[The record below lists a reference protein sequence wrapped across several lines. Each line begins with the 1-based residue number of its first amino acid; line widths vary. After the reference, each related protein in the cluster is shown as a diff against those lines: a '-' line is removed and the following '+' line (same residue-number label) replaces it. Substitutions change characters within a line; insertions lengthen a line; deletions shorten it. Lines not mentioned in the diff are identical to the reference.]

1 MAFLTR
7 LTCLVAA
14 LTSSAQDGS
23 SLWGTL
29 RAPTLPKWISSGS
42 YQSSITIPWG
52 SRTAGNSNPYT
63 QGPFT
68 QITRRYDFNISR
80 GMIAPDG
87 YEKSVLLVNGQ
98 FPGPL
103 IEANWGDY
111 IEVTV
116 HNNIVDGPP
125 EGTAIHWHGFLQ
137 TRTPWEDGTPGVS
150 QCPIA
155 PSKSFTY
162 KFRAELYGSSWYHSH
177 YSAQY
182 SGGLFGPIVVY
193 GPTNV
198 KYDVDLGPI
207 MVNDWWHEDYFTT
220 VKKVMA
226 PGFQGRVFSDNNLIN
241 GRMNFDCSTVDAGDT
256 AKCTNNAGL
265 SKFKFRSGKA
275 HRLRFVNTGSEG
287 VERISIDNHI
297 MTVIA
302 NDFVEI
308 KPYDTKVVTIGVGQ
322 RVDVVVQA
330 NGDPK
335 SAYWLRSNLTSCS
348 TAKQPFAL
356 AAIYYDKAGEEVA
369 PTSTPWDVPD
379 PGTCANDDLAITE
392 PYYPIPLPNASW
404 TQNMDIGV
412 YRNASGNLLWTF
424 GGVSARVDYNDPT
437 LLQVNNNDFQFDPEM
452 NVINYGSNSSIRF
465 IINNPTPSPHPMHAH
480 GVNMYILSTGPG
492 NYSGAPVVRSTNPM
506 RRDVQMV
513 QPFGHLVVQ
522 IDAVNPGIWA
532 FHCHIAWHAS
542 AGFFSQMVFLPD
554 QIRKYKIPASAAQT
568 CNDWDAFTRQVAPDQ
583 IDSGL

>member
-1 MAFLTR
+1 MEFLTR
-7 LTCLVAA
+7 LTCLAAA
-14 LTSSAQDGS
+14 LTPSAQNGNS
-23 SLWGTL
+23 SWGTFH
-29 RAPTLPKWISSGS
+29 APTLPRWISSNG
-42 YQSSITIPWG
+42 YKSSITIPWG

-63 QGPFT
+63 QWPST
-68 QITRRYDFNISR
+68 QITRRYDFNVSR
-80 GMIAPDG
+80 GVIAPDG
-87 YEKSVLLVNGQ
+87 YQKSVLLVNGQ

-116 HNNIVDGPP
+116 HNNIVSGPP
-125 EGTAIHWHGFLQ
+125 EGTGIHWHGFLQ
-137 TRTPWEDGTPGVS
+137 TRTPWEDGTPGIA

-155 PSKSFTY
+155 PGKSFTY
-162 KFRAELYGSSWYHSH
+162 RFRAELYGSSWYHSH

-182 SGGLFGPIVVY
+182 SGGLFGPMVVY

-207 MVNDWWHEDYFTT
+207 MVNDWWHEDYYTT
-220 VKKVMA
+220 VKEVMA
-226 PGFQGRVFSDNNLIN
+226 PGFQGRAYSDNNLIN
-241 GRMNFDCSTVDAGDT
+241 GRMNFDCSKVGAGDT

-265 SKFKFRSGKA
+265 SKFKFQSGKA
-275 HRLRFVNTGSEG
+275 HRLRFINSGSEG

-302 NDFVEI
+302 NDFVEVQ
-308 KPYDTKVVTIGVGQ
+308 PYDTKVVTVGVGQ
-322 RVDVVVQA
+322 RVDVVVKA
-330 NGDPK
+330 TGDLK
-335 SAYWLRSNLTSCS
+335 SAYWLRANMTSCS

-356 AAIYYDKAGEEVA
+356 AAVYYEGANTQTA

-379 PGTCANDDLAITE
+379 PGTCANDDLAITQ
-392 PYYPIPLPNASW
+392 PFYPIPLPEASW
-404 TQNMDIGV
+404 TQHMDIAA
-412 YRNASGNLLWTF
+412 YRNASGNFLWSF

-437 LLQVNNNDFQFDPEM
+437 LLQVKNNDFQFDPDM
-452 NVINYGSNSSIRF
+452 NVINYGTNSSIRL
-465 IINNPTPSPHPMHAH
+465 IVNNPTPSPHPIHAH
-480 GVNMYILSTGPG
+480 GVNMYILAAGPG
-492 NYSGAPVVRSTNPM
+492 NYNSTAIVRATNPM

-513 QPFGHLVVQ
+513 QPFGHIVVQ
-522 IDAVNPGIWA
+522 IDVVNPGIWP

-554 QIRKYKIPASAAQT
+554 EIREYQIPASAAQT
-568 CNDWDAFTRQVAPDQ
+568 CRDWDAFTRQVVPDQ